1 MIILLSILF
10 LLVLYFPSI
19 EYNGIDIS
27 PDFTLLI
34 IIIISLKSG
43 QKSATVIG
51 FLIGFIKDLITQY
64 SSLGFLS
71 LLTTCFGYSI
81 GNLKVIRDTTM
92 KYSLLTILIFLYFFV
107 EYFLRYSESYF
118 FYFKFSFIRTVS
130 TLLVFLIL
138 RKTFTIF
145 FKSIEK

>member
-1 MIILLSILF
+1 MIILLFILF
-10 LLVLYFPSI
+10 LLALYFPHI
-19 EYNGIDIS
+19 EYNTIDIS

-34 IIIISLKSG
+34 IITISLKSG
-43 QKSATVIG
+43 QKNATLIG
-51 FLIGFIKDLITQY
+51 FLIGLIKDLITQY

-71 LLTTCFGYSI
+71 LLTTCFGYSA

-92 KYSLLTILIFLYFFV
+92 KYLLLTILIFFYFFI

-118 FYFKFSFIRTVS
+118 FYFKFSFIKTVS